1 MEENKDIENENEKEV
16 EVKKKHKPNKNEEI
30 ELLKG
35 EIESLNNEILR
46 SKADLIN
53 YRKRKDEETSNLLK
67 YCNSDLILL
76 LLNVVD
82 NFERALILDDEAF
95 KSYLDGFKLIYNQV
109 IDILN
114 SYEVKEIE
122 ALDKVFDPMY
132 HQSVATKKD
141 DTKESGVVLEVFKKG
156 YTYKDK
162 VLRPAMVIINE

>member
-1 MEENKDIENENEKEV
+1 MEENKNIEKET

-35 EIESLNNEILR
+35 EVESLKTEVLR

-53 YRKRKDEETSNLLK
+53 YRKRKDEETSNMLK
-67 YCNSDLILL
+67 YCNSDLILS

-82 NFERALILDDEAF
+82 NFERALVLDDEAF

-122 ALDKVFDPMY
+122 ALDKTFDPMY

-141 DTKESGVVLEVFKKG
+141 DTKDSGVVLEVFKKG

>member
-16 EVKKKHKPNKNEEI
+16 EVKRKHKPNKNEEI

-35 EIESLNNEILR
+35 EIESLKTEVLR

-67 YCNSDLILL
+67 YCNSDLILS

-82 NFERALILDDEAF
+82 NFERALVLDDEAF

-156 YTYKDK
+156 YTYQDK

>member
-1 MEENKDIENENEKEV
+1 MEESKDIKKEKEEEKV
-16 EVKKKHKPNKNEEI
+16 KKHKPNKNEEI

-35 EIESLNNEILR
+35 EVESLKTEVLR

-53 YRKRKDEETSNLLK
+53 YRKRKDEETSTMLK
-67 YCNSDLILL
+67 YCNSDLILS

-82 NFERALILDDEAF
+82 NFERALSLDDESF

-114 SYEVKEIE
+114 SYEVKVIE
-122 ALDKVFDPMY
+122 ALDKTFDPMY

-141 DTKESGVVLEVFKKG
+141 DTKDFGVVLEVFKKG

>member
-1 MEENKDIENENEKEV
+1 MEESKDIKKEKEEEKV
-16 EVKKKHKPNKNEEI
+16 KKHKPNKNEEI
-30 ELLKG
+30 ERLKG
-35 EIESLNNEILR
+35 EVESLKTEVLR

-53 YRKRKDEETSNLLK
+53 YRKRKDEETSTMLK
-67 YCNSDLILL
+67 YCNSDLILS

-82 NFERALILDDEAF
+82 NFERALSLDDESF

-122 ALDKVFDPMY
+122 ALDKTFDPMY

-141 DTKESGVVLEVFKKG
+141 DTKDSGVVLEVFKKG

>member
-1 MEENKDIENENEKEV
+1 MEENKDIEKEQ
-16 EVKKKHKPNKNEEI
+16 ETETETKKKHKPNKNEEI

-35 EIESLNNEILR
+35 EIESLKTDILR
-46 SKADLIN
+46 SQADLIN

-67 YCNSDLILL
+67 YCNSDLILS

-82 NFERALILDDEAF
+82 NFERALIIEDESF
-95 KSYLDGFKLIYNQV
+95 KNYLDGFKLIYNQV

-122 ALDKVFDPMY
+122 ALDKVFDPTY

-141 DTKESGVVLEVFKKG
+141 DTKESDVVLEVFKKG

>member
-35 EIESLNNEILR
+35 EVESLKTEVLR

-67 YCNSDLILL
+67 YCNSDLILS

-82 NFERALILDDEAF
+82 NFERALVLDDEAF

>member
-35 EIESLNNEILR
+35 EIESLKTEVLR

-67 YCNSDLILL
+67 YCNSDLILS

-82 NFERALILDDEAF
+82 NFERALVLDDEAF

-122 ALDKVFDPMY
+122 ALDKAFDPMY

>member
-1 MEENKDIENENEKEV
+1 MEENKNIEKET

-35 EIESLNNEILR
+35 EVESLKTEVLR

-67 YCNSDLILL
+67 YCNSDLILS

-82 NFERALILDDEAF
+82 NFERALVLDDEAF

-122 ALDKVFDPMY
+122 ALDKTFDPMY

-141 DTKESGVVLEVFKKG
+141 DTKDSGVVLEVFKKG

>member
-1 MEENKDIENENEKEV
+1 MEENKEIEKEV

-35 EIESLNNEILR
+35 EIESLNNEVLR

-82 NFERALILDDEAF
+82 NFERALVLDDEAF
-95 KSYLDGFKLIYNQV
+95 KSYLDGFRLIYNQV

-114 SYEVKEIE
+114 GYEVKEIE

>member
-1 MEENKDIENENEKEV
+1 MEENKNIENEKEV

-67 YCNSDLILL
+67 YCNSDLILS

-82 NFERALILDDEAF
+82 NFERALVLDDDSF

>member
-1 MEENKDIENENEKEV
+1 MEESKDIKKEKEEEKV
-16 EVKKKHKPNKNEEI
+16 KKHKPNKNEEI

-35 EIESLNNEILR
+35 EVESLKTEVLR

-53 YRKRKDEETSNLLK
+53 YRKRKDEETSTMLK
-67 YCNSDLILL
+67 YCNSDLILS

-82 NFERALILDDEAF
+82 NFERALSLDDESF

-122 ALDKVFDPMY
+122 ALDKTFDPMY

-141 DTKESGVVLEVFKKG
+141 DTKDFGVVLEVFKKG

>member
-67 YCNSDLILL
+67 YCNSDLILS

-82 NFERALILDDEAF
+82 NFERALVLDDEAF

>member
-1 MEENKDIENENEKEV
+1 MEENKNIENEKEV

-67 YCNSDLILL
+67 YCNSDLILS

-82 NFERALILDDEAF
+82 NFERALVLDDEAF

>member
-1 MEENKDIENENEKEV
+1 MEENKNIEKET

-35 EIESLNNEILR
+35 EVESLKTEVLR

-53 YRKRKDEETSNLLK
+53 YRKRKDEETSNMLK
-67 YCNSDLILL
+67 YCNSDLILS

-82 NFERALILDDEAF
+82 NFERALVLDDEAF

-122 ALDKVFDPMY
+122 ALDKTFDPMY

-141 DTKESGVVLEVFKKG
+141 DTKDSSVVLEVFKKG

>member
-1 MEENKDIENENEKEV
+1 MEENKNIEKET

-35 EIESLNNEILR
+35 EVESLKTEVLR

-53 YRKRKDEETSNLLK
+53 YRKRKDEETSNMLK
-67 YCNSDLILL
+67 YCNSDLILS

-82 NFERALILDDEAF
+82 NFERALVLDDEAF

-122 ALDKVFDPMY
+122 ALDKTFDPMY

-141 DTKESGVVLEVFKKG
+141 DTKDSGVVLEVFKKG

-162 VLRPAMVIINE
+162 ILRPAMVIISE

>member
-1 MEENKDIENENEKEV
+1 M
-16 EVKKKHKPNKNEEI
+16 
-30 ELLKG
+30 
-35 EIESLNNEILR
+35 IL
-46 SKADLIN
+46 S
-53 YRKRKDEETSNLLK
+53 
-67 YCNSDLILL
+67 

-82 NFERALILDDEAF
+82 NFERALVLDDEAF

>member
-1 MEENKDIENENEKEV
+1 MEENKDIENKNEKEV

-35 EIESLNNEILR
+35 EIESLKTEVLR

-67 YCNSDLILL
+67 YCNSDLILS

-82 NFERALILDDEAF
+82 NFERALVLDDEAF

>member
-1 MEENKDIENENEKEV
+1 MEENKEIEKEKEIEIEKV
-16 EVKKKHKPNKNEEI
+16 KKHKPNKNEEI
-30 ELLKG
+30 QLLK
-35 EIESLNNEILR
+35 EKIESLNNEVLR

-53 YRKRKDEETSNLLK
+53 YRKRKDEETSSLLK
-67 YCNSDLILL
+67 FCNGDLILSL
-76 LLNVVD
+76 LTVVD

-95 KSYLDGFKLIYNQV
+95 KSYLDGFKLIYNQI

-141 DTKESGVVLEVFKKG
+141 ESKESGIVLEVFKKG

>member
-1 MEENKDIENENEKEV
+1 MEENKEIEKED

-35 EIESLNNEILR
+35 EIESLNNEVLR

-82 NFERALILDDEAF
+82 NFERALVLDDEAF
-95 KSYLDGFKLIYNQV
+95 KSYLDGFRLIYNQV

-114 SYEVKEIE
+114 GYEVKEIE

>member
-1 MEENKDIENENEKEV
+1 MEENKNIENEKEV

-67 YCNSDLILL
+67 YCNSDLILS

-82 NFERALILDDEAF
+82 NFERALVLDDESF

>member
-1 MEENKDIENENEKEV
+1 MEENKEIEKEV

-35 EIESLNNEILR
+35 EIESLNNEVLR

-82 NFERALILDDEAF
+82 NFERALVLDDEAF
-95 KSYLDGFKLIYNQV
+95 KSYLDGFRLIYNQV

-114 SYEVKEIE
+114 GYEVKEIE

-156 YTYKDK
+156 YTYKNK

>member
-35 EIESLNNEILR
+35 EIESLKTEVLR

-67 YCNSDLILL
+67 YCNSDLILS

-82 NFERALILDDEAF
+82 NFERALVLDDEAF

>member
-1 MEENKDIENENEKEV
+1 MEESKDIKKEKEEEKV
-16 EVKKKHKPNKNEEI
+16 KKHKPNKNEEI

-35 EIESLNNEILR
+35 EVESLKTEILR

-53 YRKRKDEETSNLLK
+53 YRKRKDEETSTMLK
-67 YCNSDLILL
+67 YCNSDLILS

-82 NFERALILDDEAF
+82 NFERALSLDDESF

-122 ALDKVFDPMY
+122 ALDKTFDPMY

-141 DTKESGVVLEVFKKG
+141 DNKDSGVVLEVFKKG

>member
-1 MEENKDIENENEKEV
+1 MEENKNIEKET

-67 YCNSDLILL
+67 YCNSDLILS

-82 NFERALILDDEAF
+82 NFERALVLDDEAF

-141 DTKESGVVLEVFKKG
+141 DTKDSGVVLEVFKKG

>member
-1 MEENKDIENENEKEV
+1 MEENKEMEKEI
-16 EVKKKHKPNKNEEI
+16 EIEKVKKPKPNKNEEI
-30 ELLKG
+30 QLLK
-35 EIESLNNEILR
+35 EKIESLNNEVLR

-53 YRKRKDEETSNLLK
+53 YRKRKDEETSSLLK
-67 YCNSDLILL
+67 FCNGDLILSL
-76 LLNVVD
+76 LTVVD

-95 KSYLDGFKLIYNQV
+95 KSYLDGFKLIYNQI

-141 DTKESGVVLEVFKKG
+141 ESKESGIVLEVFKKG

>member
-1 MEENKDIENENEKEV
+1 MEESKDIKKEKEEEKV
-16 EVKKKHKPNKNEEI
+16 KKHKPNKNEEI

-35 EIESLNNEILR
+35 EVESLKTEVLR

-53 YRKRKDEETSNLLK
+53 YRKRKDEETSTMLK
-67 YCNSDLILL
+67 YCNSDLILS

-82 NFERALILDDEAF
+82 NFERALSLDDESF

>member
-1 MEENKDIENENEKEV
+1 MEENKDIENEKEV

-67 YCNSDLILL
+67 YCNSDLILS

-82 NFERALILDDEAF
+82 NFERALVLDDEAF

>member
-1 MEENKDIENENEKEV
+1 MEENKNIEKET

-35 EIESLNNEILR
+35 EIESLKTEVLR

-67 YCNSDLILL
+67 YCNSDLILS

-82 NFERALILDDEAF
+82 NFERALVLDDEAF

-122 ALDKVFDPMY
+122 ALDKTFDPMY

-141 DTKESGVVLEVFKKG
+141 DTKDSGVVLEVFKKG

>member
-1 MEENKDIENENEKEV
+1 MEESKDIKKEKEEEKV
-16 EVKKKHKPNKNEEI
+16 KKHKPNKNEEI

-35 EIESLNNEILR
+35 EVESLKTEVLR

-53 YRKRKDEETSNLLK
+53 YRKRKDEETSTMLK
-67 YCNSDLILL
+67 YCNSDLILS

-82 NFERALILDDEAF
+82 NFERALVLDDEAF

>member
-16 EVKKKHKPNKNEEI
+16 EVKRKHKPNKNEEI

-35 EIESLNNEILR
+35 EIESLKTEVLR

-67 YCNSDLILL
+67 YCNSDLILS

-82 NFERALILDDEAF
+82 NFERALVLDDEAF

>member
-35 EIESLNNEILR
+35 EIESLKMEVLR

-67 YCNSDLILL
+67 YCNSDLILS

-82 NFERALILDDEAF
+82 NFERALVLDDEAF

>member
-1 MEENKDIENENEKEV
+1 MEENKNIENEKEV

-67 YCNSDLILL
+67 YCNSDSILS

-82 NFERALILDDEAF
+82 NFERALVLDDESF

>member
-1 MEENKDIENENEKEV
+1 MEENKNIENENEKEV

-67 YCNSDLILL
+67 YCNSDLILS

-82 NFERALILDDEAF
+82 NFERALVLDDEAF

>member
-30 ELLKG
+30 ELFKG
-35 EIESLNNEILR
+35 EIESLKTEVLR

-67 YCNSDLILL
+67 YCNSDLILS

-82 NFERALILDDEAF
+82 NFERALVLDDEAF

>member
-1 MEENKDIENENEKEV
+1 MEENKNIEKET

-35 EIESLNNEILR
+35 EIESLKTEVLR

-67 YCNSDLILL
+67 YCNSDLILS

-82 NFERALILDDEAF
+82 NFERALVLDDEAF

-122 ALDKVFDPMY
+122 ALDKTFDPMY

>member
-1 MEENKDIENENEKEV
+1 MEESK
-16 EVKKKHKPNKNEEI
+16 EVKKTTKTSKKDEIKILNE
-30 ELLKG
+30 KVK
-35 EIESLNNEILR
+35 SLEEEILR

-53 YRKRKDEETSNLLK
+53 YRKRKDEETSSLLK
-67 YCNSDLILL
+67 FCNGDLILSL
-76 LLNVVD
+76 LTVVD

-95 KSYLDGFKLIYNQV
+95 KSYLDGFKLIYNQI

-141 DTKESGVVLEVFKKG
+141 ESKDSGIVLEVFKKG

>member
-1 MEENKDIENENEKEV
+1 MEESKDIKKEEEKV
-16 EVKKKHKPNKNEEI
+16 KKHKPNKNEEI

-35 EIESLNNEILR
+35 EVESLKTEVLR

-67 YCNSDLILL
+67 YCNSDLILS

-82 NFERALILDDEAF
+82 NFERALSLDDESF

-122 ALDKVFDPMY
+122 ALDKTFDPMY

-141 DTKESGVVLEVFKKG
+141 DTKDSGVVLEVFKKG

>member
-1 MEENKDIENENEKEV
+1 MEENKNIEKET

-35 EIESLNNEILR
+35 EIESLKTEVLR

-67 YCNSDLILL
+67 YCNSDLILS

-82 NFERALILDDEAF
+82 NFERALVLDDEAF

>member
-1 MEENKDIENENEKEV
+1 MEENKDIENKNEKEV

-35 EIESLNNEILR
+35 EIESLKTEVLR

-67 YCNSDLILL
+67 YCNSDLILS

-82 NFERALILDDEAF
+82 NFERALVLDDEAF

-122 ALDKVFDPMY
+122 ALDKAFDPMY